1 MSDSAETH
9 PPLAGVKVVDISN
22 YLAGPLATMYL
33 ADYGAEIVK
42 IENPKG
48 GDPMRFWGHHKNGVG
63 LYHKMINRNKKSV
76 TLDLRT
82 PFGVEAAKRLVE
94 EADVVV
100 ENYRTGV
107 LQKWGL
113 DYDALKEVNP
123 AVIMLSITGFGRT
136 GPYKNRPGFGSLA
149 EAFAGFSHING
160 HADGPPLS
168 PSWGLG
174 DCSTGIAAAFLVMV
188 ALFERE
194 KRGGLGQ
201 QIDLAI
207 YEQLLT
213 MLGPQVIY
221 YDQLGFIQGR
231 SGSRLEFAV
240 PRNNF
245 RTADDQWVLIAGSN
259 QSIFENIC
267 KGLGR
272 EDLIADP
279 RFSNNRERMKNPDA
293 LEGELQKTIAA
304 LTLEEVMAR
313 LTAFEGAATPI
324 NNVKMV
330 MENEQVAARR
340 NIVAVEDEELGG
352 PVRMQEVFGKVS
364 RTPGE
369 IRHAGEPLGGSNREI
384 LAKRLG
390 YSEEKLESE
399 GINLD

>member
-1 MSDSAETH
+1 MSDSANARA
-9 PPLAGVKVVDISN
+9 PLAGVKVVDISN
-22 YLAGPLATMYL
+22 YLAGPLAAMYL
-33 ADYGAEIVK
+33 ADYGAEVVK

-48 GDPMRFWGHHKNGVG
+48 GDPMRLWGHHKNWVG
-63 LYHKMINRNKKSV
+63 LYHKMINRSKKSV

-82 PFGVEAAKRLVE
+82 PFGVEAVKRLVE

-107 LQKWGL
+107 LRKWGL
-113 DYDALKEVNP
+113 DYDALSAVNP
-123 AVIMLSITGFGRT
+123 ALVMLSITGFGRT
-136 GPYKNRPGFGSLA
+136 GPYRNRPGFGSLA

-194 KRGGLGQ
+194 RRGGLGQ

-221 YDQLGFIQGR
+221 CDQLGFIQGR

-267 KGLGR
+267 RGLGR

-279 RFSNNRERMKNPDA
+279 RFSDNRERMKNPDA
-293 LEGELQKTIAA
+293 LEEELGKTIAS
-304 LTLEEVMAR
+304 LTLEEVMSR
-313 LTAFEGAATPI
+313 LTAFEGAAAPI
-324 NNVKMV
+324 NDVRMV
-330 MENEQVAARR
+330 MENEQVAARG
-340 NIVAVEDEELGG
+340 NIASVQDEELGG
-352 PVRMQEVFGKVS
+352 AVRMQEVFGRLS

-369 IRHAGEPLGGSNREI
+369 IRHAAEPLGRSNREI
-384 LAKRLG
+384 LVERLG
-390 YSEEKLESE
+390 YAEERLKSE
-399 GINLD
+399 GIDPG